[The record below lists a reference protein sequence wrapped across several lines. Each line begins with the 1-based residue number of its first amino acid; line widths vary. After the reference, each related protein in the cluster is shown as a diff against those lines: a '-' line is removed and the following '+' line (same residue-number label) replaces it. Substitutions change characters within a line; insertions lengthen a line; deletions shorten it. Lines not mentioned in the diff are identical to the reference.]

1 MIKVELNELVGNDR
15 RQFFRVAPS
24 VEEPILLKTQTGM
37 FPLIEISG
45 GGCRLPIAAQAQIQ
59 ASAEQQLAF
68 PGRSKS
74 ITVNLRTVIVDEKSI
89 GVEFV
94 SLDEEMREIIC
105 GYVRTREL
113 ELVRRFRARG
123 ATASYNICFK

>member
-1 MIKVELNELVGNDR
+1 MIKVELKELVGNDR

-24 VEEPILLKTQTGM
+24 VEEPILLKTQAGM

-59 ASAEQQLAF
+59 KSVEQHLVF
-68 PGRSKS
+68 PGRNKPIVVKLS
-74 ITVNLRTVIVDEKSI
+74 TVVVDEKSI
-89 GVEFV
+89 GVEFEG
-94 SLDEEMREIIC
+94 LDDGVREIIC

-113 ELVRRFRARG
+113 ELVRRFRAR
-123 ATASYNICFK
+123 AVTAS